1 MSVKKRRI
9 LILLIAIV
17 VGLVGIVGLR
27 INSWNQ
33 TFGLTENVITGEKL
47 PNAEET
53 IRLYFYYSNRQNWE
67 KAKKLLGAHCDD
79 VLSEGYFEDLN
90 MLGALKLLEI
100 QDDGVWE
107 TPEEIGTYYQVWDYN
122 VTYNQSVLYAASWE
136 TRKSECYRFILA
148 QERQDGPWMI
158 YSIGHG

>member
-1 MSVKKRRI
+1 MTRKKENRNMDCRACGADWDCRRPPACR
-9 LILLIAIV
+9 LESDV
-17 VGLVGIVGLR
+17 R
-27 INSWNQ
+27 PFRRSNR
-33 TFGLTENVITGEKL
+33 GERT
-47 PNAEET
+47 PTAEET

-90 MLGALKLLEI
+90 MLGALKLLEM